1 MRTRLERAQLCSI
14 DKLGNFTKLS
24 LESLNRRGGQPARA
38 GLEGL
43 ESTAVLAERDRY
55 GLLENEV

>member
-14 DKLGNFTKLS
+14 NKLGNFTKLR
-24 LESLNRRGGQPARA
+24 LESLNCRDGQPARA

-43 ESTAVLAERDRY
+43 KSTAVLAERDRY